1 MLKKAIL
8 LLIVLGAIGLFALS
22 SRAPKEYIIQTN
34 SIDEASGIA
43 SSILNSGILWTHND
57 SGGKPEVYGID
68 GSGHLKAILTLEGV
82 KNRDW
87 EDIATMKDPKTGKS
101 YIYVGEIGDNGARH
115 PSVFVYKVEEPHIN
129 DKDSLYT
136 ATSIDKYEIKYE
148 DGARDAEALFIDPAT
163 KDIYIIS
170 KREEHVGVYRVANP
184 STAEVNTAKKISTLS
199 LTWVTAADIS
209 PNGKH
214 LLVKTYTG
222 IWRYKLSRASNGEL
236 ILNKTPKAMPYK
248 LEPQG
253 EAVCYDTKGKAYYTL
268 SEAGESG
275 VQVLF
280 LYK

>member
-8 LLIVLGAIGLFALS
+8 ILVVLGAIGLFALS
-22 SRAPKEYIIQTN
+22 SRAPKEYIIQTDR
-34 SIDEASGIA
+34 IDEASGIA
-43 SSILNSGILWTHND
+43 SSYLNSGILWTHND

-68 GSGHLKAILTLEGV
+68 NSGHLKAILTLEGV

-87 EDIATMKDPKTGKS
+87 EDIATLKDPKTGKS
-101 YIYVGEIGDNGARH
+101 YIYVSETGDNGARY
-115 PSVFVYKVEEPHIN
+115 PSVFVYRVEEPRIN

-170 KREEHVGVYRVANP
+170 KREEKVGVYRVSSP
-184 STAEVNTAKKISTLS
+184 TTAETNIAKKISTLPF
-199 LTWVTAADIS
+199 TWVTAADIS
-209 PNGKH
+209 PNGKL
-214 LLVKTYTG
+214 LLVKTYTSVC
-222 IWRYKLSRASNGEL
+222 RFKLSRARNGGL
-236 ILNKTPKAMPYK
+236 ILSKKAKAMPYK
-248 LEPQG
+248 IEPQG

-275 VQVLF
+275 IQVLYF
-280 LYK
+280 YK